1 MSKKNSIRGKRRKQP
16 IKGTFKK
23 IKYNW
28 KEYSMS
34 NRDQSSMYQPSR
46 ANHHKKCKIFKLE
59 NWVED
64 NPQCEVVGDRTIS

>member
-1 MSKKNSIRGKRRKQP
+1 
-16 IKGTFKK
+16 
-23 IKYNW
+23 
-28 KEYSMS
+28 MS